1 MGSQRVRRNWN
12 VTRSPSQTGHF
23 GFCDNVLISFQCSD
37 LCYKMVQQKWWML
50 LLSSTWCL
58 WRQHFPGRG
67 TGERS
72 RESLPHAVLIP
83 GSRVR
88 SSTYLWSRQ
97 GQRETVVMR
106 GPSQSL
112 CLEVANVEVP
122 SFVKGATSW
131 KRSVLELGVYVRIH
145 RLVTETCVNTFY
157 VNWKMTSGIFIVR
170 KKSDFTGLIRR
181 TGCVNHAMWWIPP

>member
-1 MGSQRVRRNWN
+1 
-12 VTRSPSQTGHF
+12 
-23 GFCDNVLISFQCSD
+23 
-37 LCYKMVQQKWWML
+37 MVQQKRWTL

-72 RESLPHAVLIP
+72 RESLLYVVLIP

-97 GQRETVVMR
+97 GKRETVVMR

-112 CLEVANVEVP
+112 CLEVAKVEVP
-122 SFVKGATSW
+122 YFVKGATSW
-131 KRSVLELGVYVRIH
+131 ERSVLELGVYVRIH
-145 RLVTETCVNTFY
+145 KLVTETCVNTFY
-157 VNWKMTSGIFIVR
+157 VNWEMTSGIFIVR
-170 KKSDFTGLIRR
+170 NKIWGMPSTWN
-181 TGCVNHAMWWIPP
+181 VNTELGYNGMEYLSLDVLTLWRGREKRGEKRKGGSQPSRKEKLL